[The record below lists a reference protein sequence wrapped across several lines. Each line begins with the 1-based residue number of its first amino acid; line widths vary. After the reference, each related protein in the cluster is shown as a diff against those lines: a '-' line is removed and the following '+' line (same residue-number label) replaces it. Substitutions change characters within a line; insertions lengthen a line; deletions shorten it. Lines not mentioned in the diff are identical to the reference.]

1 MTPPLGLASKM
12 KARISPPC
20 GAVRCFLLLLILALA
35 YRSTWLIPDRT
46 EWKSMTTTSAETPRD
61 WHYNKSLLLLQE
73 DDTPRNYKKT
83 LLIEEDGTP
92 RPPAERAIAFSLI
105 GAQKSGTTAM
115 GAYLVQHPNILGR
128 TYGFFLWNA
137 YQNAEN
143 SLPKL
148 AYPFTGNLTTKDWTI
163 NQTTSMIGYDNTPD
177 NLLRSMMIPSRFRE
191 ICPTGKVLVQLR
203 DPVDRAYSDFS
214 MELHRQQNFNTS
226 FEKFIEKDFQRLKE
240 AGVIQGYR
248 WDNETEFQAFS
259 GSKEEDKAWER
270 YTRHSGDNPQ
280 AYFPV
285 GRGLYSIQLRHWFKE
300 YDKMPGGRDLFL
312 ISEYKELYERG
323 GQAAFDRV
331 IKFLDLAPYELN
343 NVAKQRV
350 GKYEEPIDPK
360 MRQRLEDF
368 YAPYNRQLQEI
379 LGEEWKGIWEKT
391 DA

>member
-1 MTPPLGLASKM
+1 
-12 KARISPPC
+12 
-20 GAVRCFLLLLILALA
+20 
-35 YRSTWLIPDRT
+35 
-46 EWKSMTTTSAETPRD
+46 MTTTSAETPRE

-73 DDTPRNYKKT
+73 DDTPRNWEAKNT
-83 LLIEEDGTP
+83 LLLKEDGTP

-128 TYGFFLWNA
+128 TFGFFFSNA
-137 YQNAEN
+137 YKNADN
-143 SLPKL
+143 LPKL
-148 AYPFTGNLTTKDWTI
+148 AYSSTGNLTTKHWTI
-163 NQTTSMIGYDNTPD
+163 NQTTSMIGYDNSPV
-177 NLLRSMMIPSRFRE
+177 NLLRSMIIPSRIRE
-191 ICPTGKVLVQLR
+191 TCPTGKVLVQLR
-203 DPVDRAYSDFS
+203 DPVDRAYSEYS
-214 MELHRQQNFNTS
+214 MELHRNKKFNAS
-226 FEKFIEKDFQRLKE
+226 FEKFIEDDFQRLKK

-248 WDNETEFQAFS
+248 WDNEIEFQAFS

-270 YTRHSGDNPQ
+270 YSKQRT
-280 AYFPV
+280 YFPV